1 VRKTAWWQ
9 RIKQHPVATAFI
21 SLSALLVLLVILG
34 YIFNWGWAG
43 LGTYIPPTKN
53 SNFQRGKTLWDWM
66 QLLFIPVALAVAGFW
81 FNHRERDI
89 EQQRVEA
96 DREISFDNQREATL
110 KEYIDKL
117 SEHLL
122 QENLC
127 KSGPESEVR
136 KIARVRT
143 LTVLPRLDSR
153 RKRSVLQFL
162 YEAGLINRNNPI
174 VDLQGADFTDA
185 FMDHIDLHGA
195 MLYKVNLSSVYVDPR
210 PGQNDLEEEIYPQ
223 GLYRVLKSIY
233 RRTRGNKPLY
243 ITENGFRDAADSR
256 RPQALLEHLA
266 MVHRAISE
274 GIPVRGYLH
283 WTLVDDFEWND
294 GWGTHLGLIA
304 MDPLTQ
310 QRTPRGSSLLFGEI
324 CRANA
329 ITEEIVERYAPQA
342 MDRIFASS

>member
-1 VRKTAWWQ
+1 MGARPRSRWQLIKQHPVFTIRMILYRVQKTAWWQ
-9 RIKQHPVATAFI
+9 RIKRHPVATVFI
-21 SLSALLVLLVILG
+21 SLSALLVLLVLLG

-96 DREISFDNQREATL
+96 DREISYDNQREATL

-117 SEHLL
+117 SELL
-122 QENLC
+122 LHENLC
-127 KSGPESEVR
+127 KSEPESEVR
-136 KIARVRT
+136 KVVRIRT

-162 YEAGLINRNNPI
+162 YEASLINRNNPI

-195 MLYKVNLSSVYVDPR
+195 MLYKVNLSGARLWDANLCEADLSDASLGVNYKILSVDKDGEPDDMKADQTYLGGANLSGAILR
-210 PGQNDLEEEIYPQ
+210 NTDLH
-223 GLYRVLKSIY
+223 G
-233 RRTRGNKPLY
+233 
-243 ITENGFRDAADSR
+243 A
-256 RPQALLEHLA
+256 
-266 MVHRAISE
+266 
-274 GIPVRGYLH
+274 YL
-283 WTLVDDFEWND
+283 N
-294 GWGTHLGLIA
+294 
-304 MDPLTQ
+304 
-310 QRTPRGSSLLFGEI
+310 
-324 CRANA
+324 RANLSKA
-329 ITEEIVERYAPQA
+329 VLDGADLSQA
-342 MDRIFASS
+342 NLRGTKVSLEQLATAKSLKGATMPDGSIHP